1 MLGAAPG
8 SGRRGGRRLPGLWM
22 ARSRGEGPPP
32 ASVRR
37 AVPAR
42 TAGGGGLLRQQ
53 QPRTTAAASRMAAGK
68 GTPPVPPE
76 ARRWVPPTGTTAEE
90 LEGQLDELGCPP
102 DRPQAFAYV
111 RDRTRGACGPYP
123 ELHPAAV
130 LFLQLALWRRQ
141 LEGVEGKVAQRL
153 NPAPARMNPPRLPGG
168 LAEHLEQR
176 LSERVLRGVDSASKW
191 WKRGGRETTPQSRT
205 LVVDAFLKQES
216 QRMGRVMR
224 TIVGPA
230 PPRPSRKNVKRKRG
244 AAEAPP
250 VAPRPTRKEGEKAK
264 AAISSLAATEAKETA
279 EEMVRTALEIGGIL
293 AGSPGPTSHL
303 PSPILVPAPMERYK
317 NRLVETLATGCFGI
331 DLMVAEEGLPL
342 GGSCDPARVSLANRA
357 AMRFPTPAYREG
369 GPRHTLDLMAPD
381 LLLDPATWMVV
392 FSCPCTTVSSLASS
406 NLGFKSQARHFAKH
420 GSGMVH
426 HFFELLQR
434 SFWKHRCR
442 PKVVVMEQVAG
453 ILDLDGQT
461 GRPFLL
467 LYVERLHEMGYN
479 VAVS

>member
-1 MLGAAPG
+1 
-8 SGRRGGRRLPGLWM
+8 
-22 ARSRGEGPPP
+22 
-32 ASVRR
+32 
-37 AVPAR
+37 
-42 TAGGGGLLRQQ
+42 
-53 QPRTTAAASRMAAGK
+53 MAAGK

-111 RDRTRGACGPYP
+111 RHRTRGACGPYP

-279 EEMVRTALEIGGIL
+279 EEMVRTALEI
-293 AGSPGPTSHL
+293 
-303 PSPILVPAPMERYK
+303 
-317 NRLVETLATGCFGI
+317 
-331 DLMVAEEGLPL
+331 
-342 GGSCDPARVSLANRA
+342 
-357 AMRFPTPAYREG
+357 
-369 GPRHTLDLMAPD
+369 
-381 LLLDPATWMVV
+381 
-392 FSCPCTTVSSLASS
+392 
-406 NLGFKSQARHFAKH
+406 
-420 GSGMVH
+420 
-426 HFFELLQR
+426 
-434 SFWKHRCR
+434 
-442 PKVVVMEQVAG
+442 
-453 ILDLDGQT
+453 
-461 GRPFLL
+461 
-467 LYVERLHEMGYN
+467 
-479 VAVS
+479 